1 MLPASAFSSSDNT
14 YLELVPISQKLYPI
28 IVCNAAILSTLQ
40 DTWRG
45 GGGGGVGGV
54 STGCCSLLV
63 DCYFTYFASH
73 CTEPKNEITW
83 GFYHH

>member
-45 GGGGGVGGV
+45 EEGGGGGGRYPLDVAP
-54 STGCCSLLV
+54 S
-63 DCYFTYFASH
+63 
-73 CTEPKNEITW
+73 
-83 GFYHH
+83 